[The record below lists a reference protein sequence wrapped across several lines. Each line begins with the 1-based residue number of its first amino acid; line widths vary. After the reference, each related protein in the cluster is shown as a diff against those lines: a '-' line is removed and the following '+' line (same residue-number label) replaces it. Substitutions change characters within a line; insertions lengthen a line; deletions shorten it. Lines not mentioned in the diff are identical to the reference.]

1 MIETV
6 KERRVRI
13 ILIAFFLLI
22 ALAGLFYRQSRSTI
36 NTNQPSPKPQA
47 TVVKQGDRYD
57 QNPIVA
63 LYEQRDR
70 QNILALYEVE
80 QNDSFRFRTLQATT
94 LNDVPEALAPDKD
107 HNGVWV
113 KLKGEWTYY
122 NERLQQKER
131 KETSRVNHSYAK
143 ASFKTSLRNKRI
155 ELQVNSKRV
164 AVLEQIDRPLA
175 VYFLTEDQSL
185 LLIVYRNGVKISII
199 ETK

>member
-13 ILIAFFLLI
+13 VLIAFFLLI
-22 ALAGLFYRQSRSTI
+22 ALAGLLYRQSRSTI
-36 NTNQPSPKPQA
+36 YTNQPSPKPQA

-63 LYEQRDR
+63 LYEERDK

-80 QNDSFRFRTLQATT
+80 QNDSFRFRTLQVTT
-94 LNDVPEALAPDKD
+94 LNDIPEALAPDKED
-107 HNGVWV
+107 KGVWV
-113 KLKGEWTYY
+113 KLKGEWNYY
-122 NERLQQKER
+122 NERLQKKER
-131 KETSRVNHSYAK
+131 KETNKVNHPHSK
-143 ASFKTSLRNKRI
+143 ASFKTNLRDKQI

-164 AVLEQIDRPLA
+164 AVLEQIDHPLA

-185 LLIVYRNGVKISII
+185 LLIVHQNGVKISII